1 MADMTRETTTREIPR
16 AFQDVLLPRL
26 PYAEGDELAAD
37 ADLAA
42 LGLDSMGV
50 VQLLADLED
59 HFGVELDD
67 ELLTE
72 ETFATVGSLWATVA
86 DFVTPR
92 AAEAAG
98 HE

>member
-1 MADMTRETTTREIPR
+1 MAETTREMRKIPR
-16 AFQDVLLPRL
+16 TFQDVLLPRL
-26 PYAEGDELAAD
+26 PYAEGDELSPD

-86 DFVTPR
+86 EFVEPDAA
-92 AAEAAG
+92 AAESDG
-98 HE
+98 EK